1 MMQLHMSGCY
11 FHIIASHL
19 QRRKLLLLTTK
30 QLLGVMK
37 KEEYTAP
44 SLETIVLSTYDNY
57 CGLVISP
64 GSGSGGGREP
74 GMVA

>member
-1 MMQLHMSGCY
+1 
-11 FHIIASHL
+11 
-19 QRRKLLLLTTK
+19 
-30 QLLGVMK
+30 MK

-64 GSGSGGGREP
+64 GSGSGGGSGSGRDE
-74 GMVA
+74 GFVA

>member
-1 MMQLHMSGCY
+1 
-11 FHIIASHL
+11 
-19 QRRKLLLLTTK
+19 
-30 QLLGVMK
+30 MK

-64 GSGSGGGREP
+64 GSGSGGGTGSGSGSGSGGGRDE
-74 GMVA
+74 GFVA